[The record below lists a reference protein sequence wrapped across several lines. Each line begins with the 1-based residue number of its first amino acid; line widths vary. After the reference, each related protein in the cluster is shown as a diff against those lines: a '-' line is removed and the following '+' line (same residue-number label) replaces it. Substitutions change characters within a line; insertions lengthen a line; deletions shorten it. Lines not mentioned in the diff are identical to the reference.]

1 MTPRLMIK
9 QKITALVNKYH
20 ISAVNPDGT
29 EGEIVGLAQQK
40 RIALK
45 EKVTFYTNEKREK
58 VSFTFR
64 AEKVMDIHGRFFVE
78 DANGNLIGMF
88 KKDFKASLVNST
100 WKILDRDGN
109 EQIIVK
115 ESNEAVALLRRF
127 IGYIPVLGELA
138 EVIMAFFKY
147 HFSFIDLAT
156 SQEVATYTKTTL
168 FRDHYT
174 LATNDE
180 VWQRVDWRV
189 LAAMSIALDAL
200 QSR

>member
-9 QKITALVNKYH
+9 QKITAMVNKYH
-20 ISAVNPDGT
+20 IMAVNPDGT

-78 DANGNLIGMF
+78 DASGNLIGMF
-88 KKDFKASLVNST
+88 KKEFKASLVNST

-115 ESNEAVALLRRF
+115 ESNETVALLRRF

-138 EVIMAFFKY
+138 EIVMAFFKY

-156 SQEVATYTKTTL
+156 SQEVAAYTKTTL